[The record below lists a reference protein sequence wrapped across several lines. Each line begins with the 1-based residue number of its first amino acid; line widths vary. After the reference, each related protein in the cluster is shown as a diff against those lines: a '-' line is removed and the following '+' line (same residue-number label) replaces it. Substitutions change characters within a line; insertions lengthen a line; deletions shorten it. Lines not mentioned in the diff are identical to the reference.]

1 MLEKRYDARLEKQQ
15 RRHKIMKKLII
26 ARKKRAVRTRHNI
39 SGSLRPRLSVFR
51 SNKYLYAQIIDKKG
65 AKVIVSANSKQYE
78 KVKKTEAAEKLGE
91 DFAKLAISKK
101 IKDVVFDKGSYRY
114 HGRIKAFA
122 DAARKGGL
130 NF

>member
-1 MLEKRYDARLEKQQ
+1 ME
-15 RRHKIMKKLII
+15 KLIQ
-26 ARKKRAVRTRHNI
+26 ARKKRAIRTRYNI

-51 SNKYLYAQIIDKKG
+51 SNKYLYAQIIEKDG
-65 AKVIVSANSKQYE
+65 SKVMLTASSKQYE
-78 KVKKTEAAEKLGE
+78 NVKKTEAAEKLGE
-91 DFAKLAISKK
+91 DFAKLALGKK

>member
-1 MLEKRYDARLEKQQ
+1 MNKLVVN
-15 RRHKIMKKLII
+15 RR
-26 ARKKRAVRTRHNI
+26 KRAVRTRHNI

-51 SNKYLYAQIIDKKG
+51 SNKYIYAQIIDKKG
-65 AKVIVSANSKQYE
+65 AKVVVSASSKQYDITN
-78 KVKKTEAAEKLGE
+78 KTEAAEKLGV
-91 DFAKLAISKK
+91 DFAKLAIEKK
-101 IKDVVFDKGSYRY
+101 VKDVVFDKGAYKY